1 MVEVRNLRRTFGETV
16 AVDDVSFEVSKGE
29 ILGFLGPNGAGKTT
43 TMRVLT
49 CYIPPD
55 SGTAT
60 VAGFDIATHSIE
72 VRRRIGYLPENAPL
86 YVDMDVTEYLTFVS
100 EIRGIPAGL
109 RSRKIAAMVDLCNL
123 GEVRSRLIGELS
135 KGFRQRVGLA
145 QTLMHDPEVL
155 ILDEPTTGLDPNQIV
170 QIRELIKRI
179 GREKT
184 VLLSTH
190 ILQEVEATCTRVQ
203 IINDGRLIAQGTTA
217 ELTNLATGETRIIAR
232 ISAPRSQVEPKLRAL
247 PDCKALRDLTAAND
261 GASRYEITVAG
272 ADPDD
277 RAEAAIFRMTVDNG
291 WVLTELK
298 REAQSLEQVFQKLTR
313 GEV

>member
-1 MVEVRNLRRTFGETV
+1 MVEVHNLKKAFGETV
-16 AVDDVSFEVSKGE
+16 AVDDVSFDVAKGE

-43 TMRVLT
+43 TMRILT

-55 SGTAT
+55 AGSAK
-60 VAGFDIATHSIE
+60 VAGYDIATQSIE
-72 VRRRIGYLPENAPL
+72 VRKRIGYLPESAPL
-86 YVDMDVTEYLTFVS
+86 YLDMDVTEYLAFVA
-100 EIRGIPAGL
+100 EIRGLTPAT
-109 RSRKIAAMVDLCNL
+109 RSRKIQAMIDLCNL

-170 QIRELIKRI
+170 QIRGLIKQI

-217 ELTNLATGETRIIAR
+217 ELTNLSTGEVRVVAR
-232 ISAPRSQVEPKLRAL
+232 IVAPRAQVEPKLRAL
-247 PDCKALRDLTAAND
+247 PALKGLRDLTAAD
-261 GASRYEITVAG
+261 DQGSRYEITVASG
-272 ADPDD
+272 GPADG
-277 RAEAAIFRMTVDNG
+277 AEAAIFRLAVENG
-291 WVLTELK
+291 WVLTELR